1 MYQNDKLIRG
11 VIPSA
16 LERPASSETAR
27 TMTRT
32 EARTAEAASALHLIA
47 GGLAAENIQT
57 IDEVKHAI
65 AVHAVIFVH
74 RAAACSQRTADVT
87 LLLQN
92 VVHLEADGGI
102 PFQESLRQLCIPDKL
117 VTVHTAVRISSTALV
132 GNVGRER
139 HVPRHGNL
147 RIGTV
152 GEGIGL
158 LIIVRRQFILLY

>member
-1 MYQNDKLIRG
+1 M
-11 VIPSA
+11 
-16 LERPASSETAR
+16 
-27 TMTRT
+27 
-32 EARTAEAASALHLIA
+32 
-47 GGLAAENIQT
+47 
-57 IDEVKHAI
+57 KHAI

>member
-1 MYQNDKLIRG
+1 
-11 VIPSA
+11 
-16 LERPASSETAR
+16 
-27 TMTRT
+27 MTRT

-102 PFQESLRQLCIPDKL
+102 PFQESLRQLSVYPRRLWLAML
-117 VTVHTAVRISSTALV
+117 VESVMF
-132 GNVGRER
+132 
-139 HVPRHGNL
+139 HGMEICVL
-147 RIGTV
+147 AP
-152 GEGIGL
+152 
-158 LIIVRRQFILLY
+158 

>member
-1 MYQNDKLIRG
+1 
-11 VIPSA
+11 
-16 LERPASSETAR
+16 
-27 TMTRT
+27 MTRT

-102 PFQESLRQLCIPDKL
+102 PFRKVCDNCAFQISSLR
-117 VTVHTAVRISSTALV
+117 
-132 GNVGRER
+132 
-139 HVPRHGNL
+139 
-147 RIGTV
+147 
-152 GEGIGL
+152 
-158 LIIVRRQFILLY
+158 FILLSVYPRRLWLAMLVESVMFHGMEICVLAP

>member
-1 MYQNDKLIRG
+1 
-11 VIPSA
+11 
-16 LERPASSETAR
+16 
-27 TMTRT
+27 MTRT

-117 VTVHTAVRISSTALV
+117 VTVYPRRLWLAMLV
-132 GNVGRER
+132 ESVMF
-139 HVPRHGNL
+139 HGMEICVL
-147 RIGTV
+147 AP
-152 GEGIGL
+152 
-158 LIIVRRQFILLY
+158 